1 MILNFIILL
10 FISAFWGLGY
20 LFVKVGEKSIPPVT
34 EMVGRSLVATIAL
47 VILCLLLKRN
57 LLGPLRKYK
66 AFMLF
71 SVLGVTIPWLG
82 IAFSEEYISSG
93 LAAAMASSMPLFTF
107 LITALIIKTER
118 FTIYGIAGLMVAL
131 IGLVL
136 VIGLDRIFGHS
147 STLLGVLIILGAFLS
162 YATNGILVPIYA
174 KDVDPFVTTTY
185 AIGFGAVILI
195 ILAFI
200 LEEPTMTVLN
210 TEDVLSLIGLGVI
223 STAFGFSGFY
233 LLIKR
238 AGPFFT
244 SLLGYL
250 APVFGIIAG
259 VVFLHEKIDAL
270 QIAGIILVLLGIFI
284 INKPKFDKL
293 RKPG

>member
-10 FISAFWGLGY
+10 FISVFWGVGY

-34 EMVGRSLVATIAL
+34 EMVGRSLVAVVAL
-47 VILCLLLKRN
+47 VILCLILKKD
-57 LLGPLRKYK
+57 LLGPIRKYK

-71 SVLGVTIPWLG
+71 SVLGITIPWLG
-82 IAFSEEYISSG
+82 IAISEEYISSG

-107 LITALIIKTER
+107 LITVLVIKTER
-118 FTIYGIAGLMVAL
+118 FTIYGVAGLTVAL

-136 VIGLDRIFGHS
+136 VIGLDRIFGHGS
-147 STLLGVLIILGAFLS
+147 SLLGVLIILGAFLS

-200 LEEPTMTVLN
+200 LEKPTMTALN
-210 TEDVLSLIGLGVI
+210 TEVVLSLIGLGVV
-223 STAFGFSGFY
+223 STALGFSGYY

-259 VVFLHEKIDAL
+259 VVFLHEKIDGL
-270 QIAGIILVLLGIFI
+270 QIAGIIFVLLGLFL
-284 INKPKFDKL
+284 INKPKFDSL

>member
-1 MILNFIILL
+1 V
-10 FISAFWGLGY
+10 GY

-34 EMVGRSLVATIAL
+34 EMVGRSLVAVVAL
-47 VILCLLLKRN
+47 VILCLILRKD
-57 LLGPLRKYK
+57 LLGPIRKYK

-71 SVLGVTIPWLG
+71 SVLGITIPWLG
-82 IAFSEEYISSG
+82 IAISEEYISSG

-107 LITALIIKTER
+107 LITALVIKTER
-118 FTIYGIAGLMVAL
+118 FTIYGVAGLTVAL

-136 VIGLDRIFGHS
+136 VIGLDRIFGHDS
-147 STLLGVLIILGAFLS
+147 SLLGVLIILGAFLS

-200 LEEPTMTVLN
+200 LEKPTMTALN
-210 TEDVLSLIGLGVI
+210 TEVVLSLIGLGVV
-223 STAFGFSGFY
+223 STALGFSGYY

-259 VVFLHEKIDAL
+259 VVFLHEKIDGL
-270 QIAGIILVLLGIFI
+270 QIAGIIFVLLGLFL
-284 INKPKFDKL
+284 INKPKFDSL